1 MNLISLSNQNLKPSL
16 QIKLESHQRSKDD
29 YRDRKCQRR
38 VSASFEGFK
47 QNNESKNED
56 KKTMSEIAQEWKNE
70 SEQLEKA
77 YKAGKIKAY
86 ERAKECIR
94 TFSKMRYEI
103 IYSKQYNKI

>member
-1 MNLISLSNQNLKPSL
+1 
-16 QIKLESHQRSKDD
+16 
-29 YRDRKCQRR
+29 
-38 VSASFEGFK
+38 
-47 QNNESKNED
+47 
-56 KKTMSEIAQEWKNE
+56 MSEIAQEWKNE